1 MLAATLVLLAVAVLP
16 AAPVAAVS
24 IETSNDPAAEAR
36 RLLEETGGIEGGI
49 VDARVN
55 QTPED
60 GLKQDLELVAEAR
73 GWTFEQSKAQYL
85 AAEEVGAVAEEVARN
100 RPDIFVGSALS
111 KAPGGVP
118 LLYIKGPAD
127 GYIRLYA
134 ANWGRRPLSRAVG

>member
-1 MLAATLVLLAVAVLP
+1 MVRWLV
-16 AAPVAAVS
+16 
-24 IETSNDPAAEAR
+24 
-36 RLLEETGGIEGGI
+36 
-49 VDARVN
+49 
-55 QTPED
+55 
-60 GLKQDLELVAEAR
+60 
-73 GWTFEQSKAQYL
+73 
-85 AAEEVGAVAEEVARN
+85 RN